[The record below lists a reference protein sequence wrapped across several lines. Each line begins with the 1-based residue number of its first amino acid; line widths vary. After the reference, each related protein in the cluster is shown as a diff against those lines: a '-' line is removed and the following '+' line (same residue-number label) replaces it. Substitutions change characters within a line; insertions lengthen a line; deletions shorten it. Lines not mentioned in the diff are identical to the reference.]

1 MCLFL
6 QGGGR
11 GQGRAANG
19 EDPPGQGKEDSSK
32 IKIIFI
38 AKLNPANHTFLH
50 QNQLLHQRSNLKNHR
65 TQTCYMFLETSRGK
79 YVGFI
84 LAIPKM

>member
-1 MCLFL
+1 MFIFI
-6 QGGGR
+6 GGGR

-38 AKLNPANHTFLH
+38 AKLSHSF
-50 QNQLLHQRSNLKNHR
+50 SI
-65 TQTCYMFLETSRGK
+65 K
-79 YVGFI
+79 YF
-84 LAIPKM
+84 

>member
-1 MCLFL
+1 MFIFI
-6 QGGGR
+6 GGGR

-38 AKLNPANHTFLH
+38 AKLNPASGVQSRVHVTCKFPTVQVRGGGLPRRTPQEISFL
-50 QNQLLHQRSNLKNHR
+50 S
-65 TQTCYMFLETSRGK
+65 
-79 YVGFI
+79 
-84 LAIPKM
+84 